1 MRKIFLIFILM
12 LGMNLVCNANELSFI
27 YINGSNNNDEKM
39 KNWYENGVN
48 KLHPVLRKRFLKNSA
63 IKKYYKGFDDKLAIK
78 EEPVI
83 FFWGDKSKTDLDFVK
98 KQLNISKAISSSGAY
113 FARSLISQYLHD
125 ALWVQKTHNMLP
137 ILDELNEAVKKEVA
151 SGDDVIL
158 YGYSAGTFVTYQYL
172 FNKLPYINLEKLFET
187 LNADKD
193 VIDFVKA
200 NPRKNTCISAL
211 SYDYAGIGN
220 VSSAGHLILNQNK
233 EQLKKNYL
241 TIDDMTQKACAPE
254 GRVKGVVNFA
264 CPIVL
269 FYSDISDNNYE
280 LNFYN
285 RLMIKYIMEHGIFM
299 LTVNFR
305 EDPLG
310 FPTSRNLTAKEIE
323 QRLGVSINNPTG
335 VIYDDSGVWSKRCFA
350 LAHTSYW
357 TARGTFS
364 KAIVKDFV
372 NGYKFQYDEKYQKK
386 ILKRKSK
393 KSELGVND

>member
-1 MRKIFLIFILM
+1 MKKIILILVLL
-12 LGMNLVCNANELSFI
+12 LGLQSAYAVNNLSFV

-39 KNWYENGVN
+39 KNWYENGIH
-48 KLHPVLRKRFLKNSA
+48 KLHPVLRKKFIKNSA
-63 IKKYYKGFDDKLAIK
+63 IKKYYHTLNSSVNIK

-83 FFWGDKSKTDLDFVK
+83 FFWGDKSKADLDFVK
-98 KQLNISKAISSSGAY
+98 KQLDISKAISSSGAY
-113 FARSLISQYLHD
+113 FARSLFAQYLHD
-125 ALWVQKTHNMLP
+125 AIWVQKPHNMLS
-137 ILDELNEAVKKEVA
+137 ILDELNNTVKNEAKN
-151 SGDDVIL
+151 GNDVIL

-172 FNKLPYINLEKLFET
+172 FNKLPYINLEHLFET
-187 LNADKD
+187 LAPDSDLLK
-193 VIDFVKA
+193 FVKA

-220 VSSAGHLILNQNK
+220 VSSAGHLILNQDK

-241 TIDDMTQKACAPE
+241 KIDEMTELACAPE
-254 GRVKGVVNFA
+254 GNVKGVVNFA

-269 FYSDISDNNYE
+269 FYSDMSDANYE

-285 RLMIKYIMEHGIFM
+285 KLMAKYIMENGIFL

-310 FPTSRNLTAKEIE
+310 FPTSRNMTAKEIE
-323 QRLGVSINNPTG
+323 ERLGVPINNPTG
-335 VIYDDSGVWSKRCFA
+335 VIYDNSSVWSKRMFA

-364 KAIVKDFV
+364 NAVVKSFV
-372 NGYKFQYDEKYQKK
+372 NGYKFQYDEKYQNK
-386 ILKRKSK
+386 ILKRNSK
-393 KSELGVND
+393 KSEL